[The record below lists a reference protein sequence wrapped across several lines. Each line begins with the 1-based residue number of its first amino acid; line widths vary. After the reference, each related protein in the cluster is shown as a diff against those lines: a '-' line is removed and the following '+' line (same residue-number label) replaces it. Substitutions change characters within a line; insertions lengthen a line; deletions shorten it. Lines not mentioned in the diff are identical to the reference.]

1 MKNSLKITSAILVGW
16 LVVAGIVLSQNGWAY
31 GRIVQ
36 QSANAPS
43 EISSIQASSL
53 SDIEKSA
60 LAYQYR
66 EEMVARDLYTHFSTL
81 YEDGVFKN
89 IAESEQN
96 HMDSVKSLLNRYGL
110 PVPVGY
116 TELQSTFDELKA
128 SGSTSLQSALE
139 VGLKVEM
146 LDIEDITKTIKMTDN
161 DDLKL
166 VFANIG
172 GASYNHLRGFSKAIT
187 SHGYGTSVDISRY
200 LSTDELQSRGSLQY
214 KLSETLQKEGIA
226 LPTGAGVGH
235 KQWGTGPSHHGN
247 SGGMRKGMG
256 RE

>member
-1 MKNSLKITSAILVGW
+1 
-16 LVVAGIVLSQNGWAY
+16 
-31 GRIVQ
+31 
-36 QSANAPS
+36 
-43 EISSIQASSL
+43 
-53 SDIEKSA
+53 
-60 LAYQYR
+60 
-66 EEMVARDLYTHFSTL
+66 MVARDLYTHFSTL

-235 KQWGTGPSHHGN
+235 KQ
-247 SGGMRKGMG
+247 
-256 RE
+256 